1 VERGP
6 MPMPPAQR
14 RIATDERPLRGL
26 ARGAH
31 LTAEPRVERRRNWLM
46 ANRSTYARNHPPTHD
61 PGRLCEPVDPGC
73 ALGSR
78 EV

>member
-31 LTAEPRVERRRNWLM
+31 LTAEPRVGQ
-46 ANRSTYARNHPPTHD
+46 SPS
-61 PGRLCEPVDPGC
+61 
-73 ALGSR
+73 GSSMDADH
-78 EV
+78 EVNPIEK